1 MTAKLYLR
9 KVSCPKKHFSPGA
22 PLIACVSQLM
32 MISLLAHTLSVNL
45 KRQTLLESNSIS
57 IANAVLTLTFRLL
70 TCFHRHYLV
79 KFQYRK
85 LKTT

>member
-9 KVSCPKKHFSPGA
+9 KVSCPKSIFLPELHLSHVFHSS
-22 PLIACVSQLM
+22 C
-32 MISLLAHTLSVNL
+32 LLAHTLSVNL